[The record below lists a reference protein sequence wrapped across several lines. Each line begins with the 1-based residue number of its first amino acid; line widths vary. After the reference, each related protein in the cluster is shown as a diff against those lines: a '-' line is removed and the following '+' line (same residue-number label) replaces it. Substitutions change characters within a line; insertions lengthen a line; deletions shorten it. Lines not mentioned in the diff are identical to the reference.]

1 MKILNKQMGEK
12 IKQRRKE
19 MNITQANLAE
29 RLNIEPKTVSRWE
42 TYHGCPELSIIPE
55 LAYELGITVDNLM
68 GTEKNA
74 EDEIKKEKRDIG
86 KIIINVCK
94 VVVISLGVLSL
105 LFFVMIKK
113 NYLVHFQMDS
123 IYVYIVAIIL
133 DIVFLFLLF
142 AEKTRKRLMYKFY
155 KYKYKHQFPIGY
167 KFEVKDSYMKFTNV
181 MIILFVL
188 FINLFL
194 ILS

>member
-94 VVVISLGVLSL
+94 VVVFLFCLITIIYNQFIKNDKILFFDIILKIYILVLINFISL
-105 LFFVMIKK
+105 FF
-113 NYLVHFQMDS
+113 
-123 IYVYIVAIIL
+123 
-133 DIVFLFLLF
+133 LF

>member
-86 KIIINVCK
+86 NIIINVCK
-94 VVVISLGVLSL
+94 VLTLIVCFIPIIMVILFKEDNISHSQIDFNARVFYIYLINFLSI
-105 LFFVMIKK
+105 FF
-113 NYLVHFQMDS
+113 
-123 IYVYIVAIIL
+123 
-133 DIVFLFLLF
+133 LF
-142 AEKTRKRLMYKFY
+142 AEKTRKRLIYKFY

-167 KFEVKDSYMKFTNV
+167 KFEVNR
-181 MIILFVL
+181 
-188 FINLFL
+188 
-194 ILS
+194 

>member
-86 KIIINVCK
+86 KIIINVGK
-94 VVVISLGVLSL
+94 VVAVLFCLTITILFYIIKFNLLIHFQIETKNIFFCICSFDLISL
-105 LFFVMIKK
+105 FF
-113 NYLVHFQMDS
+113 
-123 IYVYIVAIIL
+123 
-133 DIVFLFLLF
+133 LF

>member
-94 VVVISLGVLSL
+94 VIAAFICFFASIYYFFTISDMAFYFVINMHDKLILLIFLNLFS
-105 LFFVMIKK
+105 LFF
-113 NYLVHFQMDS
+113 
-123 IYVYIVAIIL
+123 
-133 DIVFLFLLF
+133 LF

>member
-94 VVVISLGVLSL
+94 AFVLFLGIVIIIFNKILIDNDIIHFQIDFNSKIIVANTINLISL
-105 LFFVMIKK
+105 FF
-113 NYLVHFQMDS
+113 
-123 IYVYIVAIIL
+123 
-133 DIVFLFLLF
+133 LF

>member
-94 VVVISLGVLSL
+94 VLTLIVCFIPIIMVILFKEDNISHSQIDFKARVFYIYLINFLS
-105 LFFVMIKK
+105 I
-113 NYLVHFQMDS
+113 
-123 IYVYIVAIIL
+123 
-133 DIVFLFLLF
+133 FLLF
-142 AEKTRKRLMYKFY
+142 AEKTRKRLIYKFY

-188 FINLFL
+188 VINLFL

>member
-55 LAYELGITVDNLM
+55 LAYELGISVDDLM
-68 GTEKNA
+68 GADKNA
-74 EDEIKKEKRDIG
+74 ENEIKKEKQDIG

-94 VVVISLGVLSL
+94 VIVLFLVLVSIFVAL
-105 LFFVMIKK
+105 LLKGNRVLNFIFSFNFSTYIILLINIFSLFF
-113 NYLVHFQMDS
+113 
-123 IYVYIVAIIL
+123 
-133 DIVFLFLLF
+133 LF
-142 AEKTRKRLMYKFY
+142 AEITRKRLIYKFY

-188 FINLFL
+188 VINLFL

>member
-12 IKQRRKE
+12 IKKRRKE

-94 VVVISLGVLSL
+94 VVVTISFIALIFSSHFLEKENIFYYKILIQTRFILISIVNVVLI
-105 LFFVMIKK
+105 FF
-113 NYLVHFQMDS
+113 
-123 IYVYIVAIIL
+123 
-133 DIVFLFLLF
+133 LF
-142 AEKTRKRLMYKFY
+142 AEKTRKRLIYKFY